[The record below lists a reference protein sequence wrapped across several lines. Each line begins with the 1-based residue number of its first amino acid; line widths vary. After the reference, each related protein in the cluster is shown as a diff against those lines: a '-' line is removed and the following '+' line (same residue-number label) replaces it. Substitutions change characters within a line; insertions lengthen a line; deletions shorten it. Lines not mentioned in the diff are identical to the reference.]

1 MPGLLRIL
9 LPALL
14 MTLTGSLQA
23 SEPVASVRVSFDR
36 DGINSTQAHG
46 FADIG
51 SGRKVDADDPVR
63 IASIS
68 KLVVAIGVMR
78 LVEAGKLDLDAD
90 VSTQLGWPLR
100 HPRWPDSPI
109 TLRLLLSHRA
119 SLTDAAGYYAVPLDG
134 QLQDVLEDP
143 RAWDD
148 AHAPGSFFRYTNLNF
163 PLVAAVMEKATGK
176 RFDLLMEE
184 LVLQPLAIEGC
195 FNWDACDEATAARA
209 VVLYREGKPVRDD
222 NQGHKPGCSV
232 VPASNGNCN
241 LAQWRA
247 GANGATFAPQ
257 GGLRISANGLAKIGR
272 LLLGDGSVDGV
283 RLLSPASVQHMTQPV
298 WTYAPG
304 NGLMFEEDD
313 SKPAPGRGFIC
324 RYGLAVQTLATPHAD
339 CGDDPFGDGVARIG
353 HSGEAYGLLSGL
365 WVDRK
370 TGTGV
375 AYFAT
380 DVGNAPPGV
389 HSAFSA
395 VEETLA
401 KGE

>member
-9 LPALL
+9 LSALL

-148 AHAPGSFFRYTNLNF
+148 AHAPGSFFR
-163 PLVAAVMEKATGK
+163 
-176 RFDLLMEE
+176 
-184 LVLQPLAIEGC
+184 
-195 FNWDACDEATAARA
+195 
-209 VVLYREGKPVRDD
+209 
-222 NQGHKPGCSV
+222 
-232 VPASNGNCN
+232 
-241 LAQWRA
+241 
-247 GANGATFAPQ
+247 
-257 GGLRISANGLAKIGR
+257 
-272 LLLGDGSVDGV
+272 
-283 RLLSPASVQHMTQPV
+283 
-298 WTYAPG
+298 
-304 NGLMFEEDD
+304 
-313 SKPAPGRGFIC
+313 
-324 RYGLAVQTLATPHAD
+324 
-339 CGDDPFGDGVARIG
+339 
-353 HSGEAYGLLSGL
+353 
-365 WVDRK
+365 
-370 TGTGV
+370 
-375 AYFAT
+375 
-380 DVGNAPPGV
+380 
-389 HSAFSA
+389 
-395 VEETLA
+395 
-401 KGE
+401 